1 MADSL
6 RVRYEE
12 IIQLNLSLE
21 SKVVART
28 SELSEANKALEVSHE
43 KLKGLD
49 RLKSDFVSNVS
60 HELRTPLATIRVSVE
75 NLFDGLAGEVNPTL
89 QRSLTRVK
97 DNADRLT
104 RLITDLL
111 DLSRIESGRVEV
123 HLASVPVLPI
133 IQDVLDG
140 FRGMAAQKGLVLA
153 QSHGGEALIALAD
166 RDKLQ
171 QVLVNLVGN
180 AVKFTPNGG
189 AVTVAVKTVTGAGG
203 PGGRG
208 DEEKGFVEV
217 AVTDTGDG
225 IPPDQLDAIFDKF
238 YQVRTHGGGKTP
250 GTGLGL
256 AIAKSLVEL
265 QGGRIWVESEVGRGS
280 RFVFTLPLAEAPLTV
295 GPVARSEG

>member
-140 FRGMAAQKGLVLA
+140 FRGMAAQKGLVLG

-180 AVKFTPNGG
+180 AVKLEPAPKNRTGG
-189 AVTVAVKTVTGAGG
+189 
-203 PGGRG
+203 
-208 DEEKGFVEV
+208 
-217 AVTDTGDG
+217 
-225 IPPDQLDAIFDKF
+225 
-238 YQVRTHGGGKTP
+238 
-250 GTGLGL
+250 
-256 AIAKSLVEL
+256 
-265 QGGRIWVESEVGRGS
+265 
-280 RFVFTLPLAEAPLTV
+280 
-295 GPVARSEG
+295 